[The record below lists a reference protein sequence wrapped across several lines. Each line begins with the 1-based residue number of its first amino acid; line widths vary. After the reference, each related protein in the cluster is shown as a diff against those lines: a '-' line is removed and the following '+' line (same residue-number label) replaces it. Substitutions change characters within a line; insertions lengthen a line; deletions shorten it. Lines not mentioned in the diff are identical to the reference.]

1 MRNKWLVESIAEL
14 AFIQMPIRFY
24 GYGMEKG
31 IILIAD
37 DDESALVIKAM
48 LEAHLDAVEVK
59 FNSKKEK
66 RPWNYQMG
74 VHVYNKLDKTEKLLE
89 FLAEQEFL
97 PVLIVC
103 GLIPEDMVG
112 MGYAFRCMPT
122 EEEFMEA
129 GAGYKQFVDFAE
141 NNIESVKSII
151 HTVGTDTN
159 WTKIEGYKY
168 INYAKIYKKIIA
180 VFNVWS
186 LIYKSAGA
194 SEEEIDKKAELL
206 CSSMTKEIKDMD
218 RYEGEYDV
226 QDAVRECF
234 VRQAKEGKFKINR
247 LEGNGVNGEVR
258 GCNLYDDDYY
268 YVEDST
274 LRLICDPLLST
285 VSFVQLKNEMASAG
299 MLECGGSDNRNFTK
313 KKLIWRSYGYPERVR
328 MIWIKK
334 EALMDDE
341 GMLLEDIWEAD
352 VC

>member
-97 PVLIVC
+97 PVLVVC
-103 GLIPEDMVG
+103 GLIPENLVG

-129 GAGYKQFVDFAE
+129 GAGYKQFVDFAKRHV
-141 NNIESVKSII
+141 ESIK
-151 HTVGTDTN
+151 DC
-159 WTKIEGYKY
+159 
-168 INYAKIYKKIIA
+168 IYKRKTSTCQMKEEYKNDGKIWKKFAA
-180 VFNVWS
+180 VSRVCD

-194 SEEEIDKKAELL
+194 SEEEIRKKAELF
-206 CSSMTKEIKDMD
+206 CNSVIKEIKAMD

-247 LEGNGVNGEVR
+247 LEGNCVNGEVK
-258 GCNLYDDDYY
+258 GCILYDGDYY

-274 LRLICDPLLST
+274 LRLICAPLLST
-285 VSFVQLKNEMASAG
+285 VSFVQLKNEMASTG
-299 MLECGGSDNRNFTK
+299 MLECSGNDNRNFTK
-313 KKLIWRSYGYPERVR
+313 KKLIWRSYGYQERVR

>member
-97 PVLIVC
+97 PVLVVC
-103 GLIPEDMVG
+103 GLIPENLVG

-129 GAGYKQFVDFAE
+129 GARYKNFVDFAKGHV
-141 NNIESVKSII
+141 ESIKDCI
-151 HTVGTDTN
+151 HRRKTVTYRLEEEYKNDE
-159 WTKIEGYKY
+159 KIW
-168 INYAKIYKKIIA
+168 KKFVA
-180 VFNVWS
+180 VSRVWD
-186 LIYKSAGA
+186 LIYKNAGA
-194 SEEEIDKKAELL
+194 SEEEIRKKAELF
-206 CSSMTKEIKDMD
+206 CNSVVEEIKAMD

-234 VRQAKEGKFKINR
+234 IRQAKEGKLKING
-247 LEGNGVNGEVR
+247 LEGNCVNGEVK
-258 GCNLYDDDYY
+258 GCILYDGDYY

-274 LRLICDPLLST
+274 LRLICAPLLST
-285 VSFVQLKNEMASAG
+285 VSFVQLKNEMASTG
-299 MLECGGSDNRNFTK
+299 MLECSGNDNRNFTK
-313 KKLIWRSYGYPERVR
+313 KKLIWRSYGYQERVR
-328 MIWIKK
+328 MVWIKK

-352 VC
+352 AC